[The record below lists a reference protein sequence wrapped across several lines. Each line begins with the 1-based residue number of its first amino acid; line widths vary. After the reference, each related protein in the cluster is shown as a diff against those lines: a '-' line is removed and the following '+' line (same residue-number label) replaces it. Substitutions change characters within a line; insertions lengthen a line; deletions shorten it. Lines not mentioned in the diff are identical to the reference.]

1 MVDSSD
7 SKGSSQSPL
16 EILKI
21 TFGRSLEN
29 LSRQDKFTL
38 IALLGQVAR
47 NSERNYS
54 LMDAYR
60 ELPGENISRSLFQ
73 LLPQLSENLSIQSLL
88 DLCGKLIE
96 VIHLPGACVCRPV
109 IKGDYLYAAVLRSP
123 DLGAEKTGFVTILDK
138 QNKVV
143 SNIGGTPPVYDAT
156 GKLQPMAQAEKIF
169 IHPHDVCVDSDEN
182 LYVAQW
188 ASGKVYPYKFKRV

>member
-16 EILKI
+16 EILKR

-47 NSERNYS
+47 NSEQNYS

-60 ELPGENISRSLFQ
+60 ELPGENISRDLFQ
-73 LLPQLSENLSIQSLL
+73 LLPQLSENLSIQNLL
-88 DLCGKLIE
+88 DLCEKLIE
-96 VIHLPGACVCRPV
+96 VI
-109 IKGDYLYAAVLRSP
+109 KEES
-123 DLGAEKTGFVTILDK
+123 
-138 QNKVV
+138 
-143 SNIGGTPPVYDAT
+143 
-156 GKLQPMAQAEKIF
+156 
-169 IHPHDVCVDSDEN
+169 
-182 LYVAQW
+182 
-188 ASGKVYPYKFKRV
+188 

>member
-16 EILKI
+16 EILNR

-29 LSRQDKFTL
+29 LSRRDKFTL

-73 LLPQLSENLSIQSLL
+73 LLPQLSESLSEENLIN
-88 DLCGKLIE
+88 LCQELIE
-96 VIHLPGACVCRPV
+96 
-109 IKGDYLYAAVLRSP
+109 
-123 DLGAEKTGFVTILDK
+123 
-138 QNKVV
+138 
-143 SNIGGTPPVYDAT
+143 
-156 GKLQPMAQAEKIF
+156 
-169 IHPHDVCVDSDEN
+169 N
-182 LYVAQW
+182 L
-188 ASGKVYPYKFKRV
+188 KKRT

>member
-16 EILKI
+16 EILKR

-29 LSRQDKFTL
+29 LSKQDKFTL

-60 ELPGENISRSLFQ
+60 ELPGENISRNLFQ
-73 LLPQLSENLSIQSLL
+73 LLPQLSENLSIQNLL
-88 DLCGKLIE
+88 DLCEKLIE
-96 VIHLPGACVCRPV
+96 VI
-109 IKGDYLYAAVLRSP
+109 KEES
-123 DLGAEKTGFVTILDK
+123 
-138 QNKVV
+138 
-143 SNIGGTPPVYDAT
+143 
-156 GKLQPMAQAEKIF
+156 
-169 IHPHDVCVDSDEN
+169 
-182 LYVAQW
+182 
-188 ASGKVYPYKFKRV
+188 

>member
-16 EILKI
+16 EILKR

-73 LLPQLSENLSIQSLL
+73 LLPQLSENLSIQKLL
-88 DLCGKLIE
+88 DLCEKLIE
-96 VIHLPGACVCRPV
+96 VI
-109 IKGDYLYAAVLRSP
+109 KEES
-123 DLGAEKTGFVTILDK
+123 
-138 QNKVV
+138 
-143 SNIGGTPPVYDAT
+143 
-156 GKLQPMAQAEKIF
+156 
-169 IHPHDVCVDSDEN
+169 
-182 LYVAQW
+182 
-188 ASGKVYPYKFKRV
+188 

>member
-16 EILKI
+16 EILKR

-29 LSRQDKFTL
+29 LSRRDKFTL

-60 ELPGENISRSLFQ
+60 ELPGENIFRSLFQ
-73 LLPQLSENLSIQSLL
+73 LLPKLSENLSEENLIN
-88 DLCGKLIE
+88 LCQELIE
-96 VIHLPGACVCRPV
+96 
-109 IKGDYLYAAVLRSP
+109 
-123 DLGAEKTGFVTILDK
+123 
-138 QNKVV
+138 
-143 SNIGGTPPVYDAT
+143 
-156 GKLQPMAQAEKIF
+156 
-169 IHPHDVCVDSDEN
+169 N
-182 LYVAQW
+182 L
-188 ASGKVYPYKFKRV
+188 KKRT